1 MYSEKVLNIFSNL
14 ECFGEVKRP
23 SASGLFKSELTGDI
37 IKFTIK
43 IEDGK
48 IVDARF
54 KAFGSVATLVVAE
67 KTCELLTYKYI
78 VDVKKITAHD
88 ILAQVGTL
96 PKNKQDVCQ
105 NSIMAIKNLIENYEK
120 KEAKRL
126 KQAINEGNVNI

>member
-23 SASGLFKSELTGDI
+23 SATGQYKSEKTGDI
-37 IKFTIK
+37 IKYSIK
-43 IEDGK
+43 IEEGK
-48 IVDARF
+48 IIQARF

-67 KTCELLTYKYI
+67 QTCEILLHKYV

-88 ILAQVGTL
+88 ILAQVGNL
-96 PKNKQDVCQ
+96 PSNKQEVCQ
-105 NSIMAIKNLIENYEK
+105 FSIMAVKNLIENYEK

-126 KQAINEGNVNI
+126 KQALKLGNV